1 MNNLAKRTIVGLILG
16 GIIIIIIF
24 IHPIVLYFTSIV
36 WIALATVEF
45 TRMLKIRE
53 IFLNRFLMVT
63 LNVSIPTIFY
73 FNYLIY
79 KSSAI
84 RNYDILYSL
93 PVFVFFVYAVIK
105 YQQYFFIVPFGIFTL
120 FYLGFLP
127 SHLLFLK
134 IWTRMQNFS
143 FWKAGFITLFP
154 VAFTWINDTAAYLV
168 GSAIGKHKLASQIS
182 PQKTIEGFVSSII
195 VSIVFT
201 LIYLTKLFSN
211 INIWLAI
218 VVGLILSVA
227 AQLGD
232 LVESGFKRAAALKD
246 SSQIIPGHGGFLDRI
261 DSLLFTIPMFYYI
274 LIYIIK
280 P

>member
-1 MNNLAKRTIVGLILG
+1 MNNLAKRTVVGLILG

-53 IFLNRFLMVT
+53 IFLNRFLMII
-63 LNVSIPTIFY
+63 LNVLIPTIFY
-73 FNYLIY
+73 FNYLIH
-79 KSSAI
+79 KSSSTTSY
-84 RNYDILYSL
+84 NILYL
-93 PVFVFFVYAVIK
+93 IPVLVFFVYALIK
-105 YQQYFFIVPFGIFTL
+105 YERYFLIVPLGIFTL

-134 IWTRMQNFS
+134 IWTKMQNFS

-154 VAFTWINDTAAYLV
+154 VAFTWINDTAAYLA

-182 PQKTIEGFVSSII
+182 PKKTIEGFVSSII

-218 VVGLILSVA
+218 VVGLILSIA